1 MERAVDHLVSEFGEA
16 VLVDTADT
24 GLTADDLRGSAE
36 AVRRGESPRAIG
48 GSEGTLSP
56 PLPESRWRTLRAL
69 GVAALRPGQHA
80 STWLLP
86 YAARVGVAAFVSGV
100 SAHLLGIG
108 HAYWAAVSAVSVLQA
123 TSTST
128 SVPRMVQRVSGT
140 VFGVLLGLALLTAEP
155 AAWVVVGM
163 LVLLQWGAE
172 LTVTVN
178 YAFGLF
184 FATPVA
190 LLVSALG
197 TTVPPHELV
206 SDRLWATLLGAAIA
220 VVVAR
225 VAPKGA
231 WLDRVENALARV
243 RDLSTAPRVDAP
255 RLRAAL
261 VELHEAYDVAAGEV
275 RSERLPTEQL
285 LAVSHRA
292 YEVLDGRSPV
302 EAR

>member
-1 MERAVDHLVSEFGEA
+1 M
-16 VLVDTADT
+16 
-24 GLTADDLRGSAE
+24 
-36 AVRRGESPRAIG
+36 
-48 GSEGTLSP
+48 P
-56 PLPESRWRTLRAL
+56 PA
-69 GVAALRPGQHA
+69 
-80 STWLLP
+80 
-86 YAARVGVAAFVSGV
+86 
-100 SAHLLGIG
+100 
-108 HAYWAAVSAVSVLQA
+108 AAVS
-123 TSTST
+123 
-128 SVPRMVQRVSGT
+128 VPPQVVDA
-140 VFGVLLGLALLTAEP
+140 FGVGETTRFAGSESLI
-155 AAWVVVGM
+155 
-163 LVLLQWGAE
+163 
-172 LTVTVN
+172 VTP
-178 YAFGLF
+178 LS
-184 FATPVA
+184 ATVA